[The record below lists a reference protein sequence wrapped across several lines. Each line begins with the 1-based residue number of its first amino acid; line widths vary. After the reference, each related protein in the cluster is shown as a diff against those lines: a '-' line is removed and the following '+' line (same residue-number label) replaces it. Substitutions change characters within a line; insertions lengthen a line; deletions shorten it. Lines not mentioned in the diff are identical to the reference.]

1 MRRRAGMELGR
12 TFDSAAELYHRAR
25 PRYPEAMIGQ
35 LVELADLRPD
45 SRVLEIG
52 AGTGIATAALAE
64 RGMEIV
70 ALEPGP
76 ALAEVARRNLAEFD
90 RVRVEIATFE
100 EWEGEPGSFDAVV
113 SATAF
118 HWIDP
123 AVKYAKS
130 ARLLKP
136 GGHLA
141 VLDYLHVAGG
151 DDAFFRKIQACYHRF
166 MPGAPAEEPLLAWDM
181 EPDLTELTASGLFEV
196 VEVRQSHEL
205 VPYSTAEYIDVL
217 STYSGHIALTDD
229 LRESLFSCIRG
240 VLDGEFGGSVKKGY
254 RHQVVVARRVG

>member
-1 MRRRAGMELGR
+1 MELGR

-25 PRYPEAMIGQ
+25 PRYPESMIDQ
-35 LVELADLRPD
+35 LIALAKLTPA

-52 AGTGIATAALAE
+52 AGTGIATAALVE

-76 ALAEVARRNLAEFD
+76 ALADVARRNLAEFD
-90 RVRVEIATFE
+90 RVRVEVATFE

-123 AVKYAKS
+123 AVKYAKT

-141 VLDYLHVAGG
+141 ILDYLHVAGG
-151 DDAFFRKIQACYHRF
+151 DDAFFRKVQACYHRF
-166 MPGAPAEEPLLAWDM
+166 MPGAPAEEPLLPWDAA
-181 EPDLTELTASGLFEV
+181 PDLTELTASGLFEV
-196 VEVRQSHEL
+196 IGVRQSHEL
-205 VPYSTAEYIDVL
+205 VPYTTAGYIDVL

-229 LRESLFSCIRG
+229 RREALFGCIRG
-240 VLDGEFGGSVKKGY
+240 VLDGEFGGLVRKGY
-254 RHQVVVARRVG
+254 RHQVVVARRLE